1 MKPTTNSLRQ
11 DTDAE
16 IRQGQTVG
24 ELVIRHPQLRPR
36 LEQLGIDYC
45 CGGKNPLAEA
55 VKGAGL
61 TWSTVLAMLQTE
73 LCGRQNAAETDW
85 SAVTLTML
93 ADHIL
98 ETHHVFMKKQ
108 LPRLDDLLG
117 KVQKAHGARHGDML
131 QNVRSVF
138 DSLRLEFDPH
148 LAKEEQTLFPAIK
161 RIDAFMSA
169 TGPRPV
175 VHRGSMAQTIRQMEH
190 EHENLGQTL
199 VELRRRTGGYCL
211 PADAC
216 PSFTALYDGLKA
228 MEADLHEHIHL
239 ENNILFPES
248 LKQEAFMIEKGT
260 KRGQP
265 EKLGQVKTVL
275 GKQEESTP

>member
-1 MKPTTNSLRQ
+1 MIKPTTNSLRQ

-16 IRQGQTVG
+16 IRQDQTVG
-24 ELVIRHPQLRPR
+24 ELVIRHPQLRAR
-36 LEQLGIDYC
+36 LEELGIDYC
-45 CGGKNPLAEA
+45 CGGKKTLAEA
-55 VKGAGL
+55 VKAAGL
-61 TWSTVLAMLQTE
+61 EWPPVLTMLQAE
-73 LCGRQNAAETDW
+73 LCGRRNATETDW
-85 SAVTLTML
+85 SAVTITML
-93 ADHIL
+93 ADYIL

-108 LPRLDDLLG
+108 LPRLDALLG

-175 VHRGSMAQTIRQMEH
+175 VHVGSMAQTIRQMEH
-190 EHENLGQTL
+190 EHENLGHGL
-199 VELRRRTGGYCL
+199 VELRRLTGGYCL

-216 PSFTALYDGLKA
+216 PSFAALYDGLKA
-228 MEADLHEHIHL
+228 MEGDLHEHIHL
-239 ENNILFPES
+239 ENNILFPEG
-248 LKQEAFMIEKGT
+248 LKRETSMIEK
-260 KRGQP
+260 
-265 EKLGQVKTVL
+265 EA
-275 GKQEESTP
+275 